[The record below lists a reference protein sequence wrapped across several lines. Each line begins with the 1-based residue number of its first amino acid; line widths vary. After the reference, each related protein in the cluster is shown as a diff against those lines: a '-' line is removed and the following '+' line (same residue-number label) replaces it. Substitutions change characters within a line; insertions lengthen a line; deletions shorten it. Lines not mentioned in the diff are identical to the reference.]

1 MREIGA
7 EGKGD
12 IIDIND
18 EHKGN
23 MKEISETETER

>member
-7 EGKGD
+7 EDKGD
-12 IIDIND
+12 ITDIND